1 MKIEVK
7 GAIIPDGDQWI
18 YDWFEVPAT
27 SAGKVSKLLNQAQDG
42 EEIEVLINSGGGSV
56 FAGSEI
62 YTTLKSY
69 TKGKV
74 TGKVTGI
81 AGSAASVI
89 AMGCTELQMSPTAQ
103 IMIHN
108 ASGGFEGDY
117 REMELGA
124 DILKSINDSIAN
136 AYQIKTGKPH
146 AELLKMMNNESWLNA
161 QKTVELG
168 FADKVM
174 FSDEAQFTNEVKTD
188 KNGLLPKAVLDK
200 MRAELKGKN
209 IENSTVENTENS
221 TVEDNK
227 KTVELAKARL
237 NLLITL

>member
-7 GAIIPDGDQWI
+7 GAIIPDGEQWI
-18 YDWFEVPAT
+18 YDWFGVPAT

-74 TGKVTGI
+74 VGKVTGI

-89 AMGCTELQMSPTAQ
+89 AMGCGELQISPTGQ

-108 ASGGFEGDY
+108 ASGVFEGDY
-117 REMELGA
+117 NDMQLGA
-124 DILKSINDSIAN
+124 DILKSINESIAN
-136 AYQIKTGKPH
+136 AYEIKTGKPH
-146 AELLKMMNNESWLNA
+146 AELLKMMNNETWLTA
-161 QKTVELG
+161 QKALELG
-168 FADKVM
+168 FVDKIM
-174 FSDEAQFTNEVKTD
+174 FSDEAQFTNEVKPD
-188 KNGLLPKAVLDK
+188 SNGLLPKAVIEK
-200 MRAELKGKN
+200 MRNEKGKN
-209 IENSTVENTENS
+209 IENSTIENTENS

-227 KTVELAKARL
+227 KNVELAKARL